1 MRSAGMRGCQFDGMS
16 GLSQTRFQA
25 LQIGALRFESDSLRA
40 FGAVLLLFL
49 CFYCRLFHQATLT
62 IKYGG

>member
-1 MRSAGMRGCQFDGMS
+1 MRAFGA
-16 GLSQTRFQA
+16 T
-25 LQIGALRFESDSLRA
+25 ALRRSSSVLQAPGEIPRNDSLCG

-49 CFYCRLFHQATLT
+49 CFYWRLFHQAPLT